1 MRNQRGFTLL
11 ELLMVVI
18 IIGIL
23 ASIALPQYIRAT
35 ERARATEAL
44 QIAGAIRAAEVR
56 YKAQSDA
63 SVYTDVL
70 DELDAEIPGVGI
82 TPGQMKSWDTPP
94 VVTVTGVDDSITDGD
109 ISYTIVTGAA
119 RSADANYNGLDPADV
134 SVTNRDDD
142 APAGVI
148 SGRVFADLSG
158 NSFLVGNASAYSG
171 GVTSSNGTSKKP
183 VTGAS
188 AAPEPSPA
196 PESPAPKNSP
206 DRSEPI
212 AAESQWHC
220 AWPAE
225 ADAEQINEQ
234 SAVIRVTVR
243 ADGSLESAA
252 IQDDPGYGF
261 GRAAVACASGMRFSP
276 AKDRNGRDVRSSAAI
291 RVHFS
296 RAGG

>member
-94 VVTVTGVDDSITDGD
+94 VVTVTGVDGSVLMTRSGTGNYAGQTIGICFNTGD
-109 ISYTIVTGAA
+109 VFGNFEPYFGA
-119 RSADANYNGLDPADV
+119 
-134 SVTNRDDD
+134 
-142 APAGVI
+142 
-148 SGRVFADLSG
+148 
-158 NSFLVGNASAYSG
+158 
-171 GVTSSNGTSKKP
+171 
-183 VTGAS
+183 
-188 AAPEPSPA
+188 
-196 PESPAPKNSP
+196 
-206 DRSEPI
+206 
-212 AAESQWHC
+212 
-220 AWPAE
+220 
-225 ADAEQINEQ
+225 
-234 SAVIRVTVR
+234 
-243 ADGSLESAA
+243 
-252 IQDDPGYGF
+252 
-261 GRAAVACASGMRFSP
+261 AAVACP
-276 AKDRNGRDVRSSAAI
+276 
-291 RVHFS
+291 
-296 RAGG
+296 